1 MDRRINSIQFLRGFA
16 ALMVCFFHMKGLLP
30 DQQIGKTLFGS
41 GSLGV
46 PLFFMI
52 SGFIMVHSAREQER
66 GPRVALRFMGRRWLR
81 IGPLYYLATLVYIS
95 VLQQWSFYTEH
106 PQFLLSTLF
115 FVPTFSNPVGPSL
128 GMPPLEVGW
137 SLNYEMYFY
146 ILLSIS
152 LLFGKLRWA
161 SLFLLL
167 LIPVLVFP
175 LIQPGYYLQ
184 NLSQTY
190 PWPGYLQLMGH
201 PVLLFFVAGLL
212 LGFLFRRP
220 IPITQ
225 PAWLL
230 KLMVLLSFGLFFL
243 LYAGKIKLFTPHLQ
257 TILVCAALM
266 TTLLVAERSGALRFP
281 QWLVFPGTISY
292 SLYLI
297 HPIVLH
303 ATPKA
308 LRAMSFPHA
317 LQGWWYFG
325 LQLSLMLVISWL
337 SYHYIEQKLVVGT
350 SLSCLSPRERDD
362 TSR

>member
-16 ALMVCFFHMKGLLP
+16 ALLVCFFHMKGLLP
-30 DQQIGKTLFGS
+30 ENQVGKLLFGS

-52 SGFIMVHSAREQER
+52 SGFIMVHSAKEYEVSY
-66 GPRVALRFMGRRWLR
+66 PAAIRFLGRRWMR
-81 IGPLYYLATLVYIS
+81 IGPLYYLATAVYIT
-95 VLQQWSFYTEH
+95 VLQQWPFYADH
-106 PQFLLSTLF
+106 PKHLLSTLF
-115 FVPTFSNPVGPSL
+115 FFPTFSNPVGPSL

-152 LLFGKLRWA
+152 MLFGTLRWM

-184 NLSQTY
+184 NLSQSY

-201 PVLLFFVAGLL
+201 PVLLFFVAGLI
-212 LGFLFRRP
+212 LGYRFQKPFNFNLSPGIMR
-220 IPITQ
+220 T
-225 PAWLL
+225 L
-230 KLMVLLSFGLFFL
+230 VVLSFVLFFL
-243 LYAGKIKLFTPHLQ
+243 LYAGKIKLFTPYLQ
-257 TILVCAALM
+257 TILVCATLI
-266 TTLLVAERSGALRFP
+266 TTLLIAERNGALRFP
-281 QWLVFPGTISY
+281 RWLIFPGTISF

-308 LRAMSFPHA
+308 LRYLGFPHV
-317 LQGWWYFG
+317 LSGWWYFA
-325 LQLSLMLVISWL
+325 LQLLLMLVISWL
-337 SYHYIEQKLVVGT
+337 SYRFIEQKLVVG
-350 SLSCLSPRERDD
+350 RKR
-362 TSR
+362 

>member
-16 ALMVCFFHMKGLLP
+16 ALLVCFFHMKGLLP
-30 DQQIGKTLFGS
+30 ENQVGKVLFGS

-52 SGFIMVHSAREQER
+52 SGFIMVQSAKADEV
-66 GPRVALRFMGRRWLR
+66 GAPAALRFLGRRWLR
-81 IGPLYYLATLVYIS
+81 IAPLYYLATIFYIS
-95 VLQQWSFYTEH
+95 VLNQWSFYADQ
-106 PQFLLSTLF
+106 PRFLLSTLF
-115 FVPTFSNPVGPSL
+115 FFPTFSNPVGPSL

-152 LLFGKLRWA
+152 MLFTKLRWM

-167 LIPVLVFP
+167 LVPVLVFP
-175 LIQPGYYLQ
+175 LMHPGYYLQ
-184 NLSQTY
+184 NLSQSY
-190 PWPGYLQLMGH
+190 HWPGYLQLMGH

-220 IPITQ
+220 IPIAL

-230 KLMVLLSFGLFFL
+230 RLMVLLSFGLFFL
-243 LYAGKIKLFTPHLQ
+243 LYTGKIKLFTPYLQ

-266 TTLLVAERSGALRFP
+266 TTLLMAERNEALKFP
-281 QWLVFPGTISY
+281 QWLIFPGTISY

-308 LRAMSFPHA
+308 LRYLGFPYS
-317 LQGWWYFG
+317 LSGWWYFAV
-325 LQLSLMLVISWL
+325 QLLLMLLLSWMI
-337 SYHYIEQKLVVGT
+337 YRFIEQKLVLA
-350 SLSCLSPRERDD
+350 SKR
-362 TSR
+362 

>member
-30 DQQIGKTLFGS
+30 EQQIGKTLFGS

-52 SGFIMVHSAREQER
+52 SGFIMVHSAQEHDE
-66 GPRVALRFMGRRWLR
+66 GPSAAIRFLGRRWLR
-81 IGPLYYLATLVYIS
+81 IGPPYYLATMVYIS
-95 VLQQWSFYTEH
+95 VLQQWSFYAEH

-115 FVPTFSNPVGPSL
+115 FVPTFSNPIGPSL

-146 ILLSIS
+146 ILLSFS
-152 LLFGKLRWA
+152 MLFKQLRWL

-175 LIQPGYYLQ
+175 LIHPGYYLQ

-190 PWPGYLQLMGH
+190 PWPGYLQLMGQ
-201 PVLLFFVAGLL
+201 PVLLFFVAGLF
-212 LGFLFRRP
+212 LGFLFQKPVKFSISPWVLRF
-220 IPITQ
+220 
-225 PAWLL
+225 L
-230 KLMVLLSFGLFFL
+230 VLLSFGLFFL
-243 LYAGKIKLFTPHLQ
+243 LYAGKIQLFTPYLQ
-257 TILVCAALM
+257 TLFVCSLLIAAL
-266 TTLLVAERSGALRFP
+266 LLAERNAAIQFP
-281 QWLVFPGTISY
+281 RWIIFPGTISY

-308 LRAMSFPHA
+308 LRFFGFPHA
-317 LQGWWYFG
+317 LSGWWYFAV
-325 LQLSLMLVISWL
+325 QLLLMLLLSWL
-337 SYHYIEQKLVVGT
+337 SYRFIEQKLVVA
-350 SLSCLSPRERDD
+350 RKR
-362 TSR
+362 